1 MARPEGDHT
10 LGRGTGTVRRLI
22 VLLLVANDVA
32 VGEPL
37 SIVAYLAQVADGA
50 DPVANIYLNRERAIG
65 L

>member
-1 MARPEGDHT
+1 M
-10 LGRGTGTVRRLI
+10 RRVI
-22 VLLLVANDVA
+22 LLLLLPVVANGA
-32 VGEPL
+32 AAASEPP